1 MMNASQPHY
10 AFTDYEA
17 SFDSKAA
24 VAWAAEHPDLPV
36 FAVALYL
43 AFIFCAHCPR
53 RTRQDALMRPP
64 ASTAHDV
71 GAGRPA
77 GDDLRPAARGGL
89 GEARERR

>member
-17 SFDSKAA
+17 SFDSQAA

-43 AFIFCAHCPR
+43 AFIFSVP
-53 RTRQDALMRPP
+53 ALLEGRATSPTSSSS
-64 ASTAHDV
+64 ACSSTTCT
-71 GAGRPA
+71 
-77 GDDLRPAARGGL
+77 
-89 GEARERR
+89 